1 MTLIF
6 FGFRRVQHWIWVGHR
21 VLASLTSIGRGY
33 DGPSPQLSF
42 HLYYLTA
49 YLCGINEPIHVGE
62 KWGILILI
70 LSLTQTILWTFTP

>member
-6 FGFRRVQHWIWVGHR
+6 FGFRSVPNWIWVV
-21 VLASLTSIGRGY
+21 VLASLGSLLTSIGRGY
-33 DGPSPQLSF
+33 DGPSLRFSF

-49 YLCGINEPIHVGE
+49 YLCGINEPIRASD

-70 LSLTQTILWTFTP
+70 LTSNP